1 MTPWRKL
8 ATLLPA
14 VVLAG
19 CASLGLSGDV
29 ARPPL
34 TDAALSRIASAA
46 PLEATEARVITDND
60 QAFLSKLKLVEGA
73 RRSIDMAYYI
83 FADDY
88 SSSYLAQALIDAA
101 RRGVAV
107 RLLVDYNTNYKRL
120 DWYSMLE
127 KLGNAGRGSLHV
139 RFYNRP
145 TRNIIEDAVYMT
157 MGCGPDSAA
166 RRPAGDCSREKF
178 AAIDRLFAEERIDG
192 KPAAPRNISNL
203 NIGASGLFL
212 SGLYSKRPDIMATAV
227 EQGQGLDPAK
237 YGPGASTASAQDKE
251 NLKRLAKTYWESR
264 TGAPFQ
270 RLQSKATLY
279 FAFSVYGEKLDPIYD
294 TFTSLVP
301 AEKKMSPQEIQDWD
315 HVTDFTHHKLLLV
328 DDAELQMGG
337 RNVEDSY
344 HMHPNP
350 LTEKYVFMDTD
361 LRASLARGG
370 ERVAQAFDAL
380 WNFDTM
386 VATLAE
392 VRQHAPNELVANLDA
407 YKAAEEA
414 CGATP
419 HKPAPEGCVDRAFE
433 ARAKAL
439 PQRIAA
445 REAEMAHRADIYRT
459 RYLPHIP
466 AHGSPSFEV
475 DKGALL
481 AYLENL
487 PFDKSLPASERR
499 RTYGAAVGAEDAS
512 GKYIHEAWLDAL
524 ADVCGAASAQ
534 DPKQVILHSAY
545 FFPPA
550 NMTYALSRMV
560 NGAMDCSHV
569 TVTVLTN
576 SVETTDLN
584 IVNLLAR
591 HSMKAF
597 TEYYQQHS
605 DPRRR
610 ARFEYYEYRVPQQGP
625 NLSLHTKVSVLGDDL
640 IVGSPNADVR
650 SLMMD
655 SNNAMFIRR
664 APKLH
669 AAYLDFVQ
677 KILNDPQRVQRLND
691 YFASTPRAAMMQ
703 EDLANFRK
711 LLAKYHAERHLDAQQ
726 QAQLEARFTEMLDAA
741 YNLTR
746 ESISSDSSAS
756 QRRRAQDRF
765 NELFK
770 TI

>member
-1 MTPWRKL
+1 MIPWRTL
-8 ATLLPA
+8 AALIPA
-14 VVLAG
+14 VLLAG
-19 CASLGLSGDV
+19 CETLGLGGP
-29 ARPPL
+29 RPPL
-34 TDAALSRIASAA
+34 TDAALARIASA
-46 PLEATEARVITDND
+46 PLLEASEARVITDND
-60 QAFLSKLKLVEGA
+60 QAFLSKVKLVEGA
-73 RRSIDMAYYI
+73 RHSIDMAYYI

-88 SSSYLAQALIDAA
+88 SSSYLARALIDAA

-120 DWYSMLE
+120 DWYSTME
-127 KLGNAGRGSLHV
+127 KLGNEGKGSLRV

-157 MGCGPDSAA
+157 MGCGKDGAA
-166 RRPAGDCSREKF
+166 RRPAADCSQEKF
-178 AAIDRLFAEERIDG
+178 AAIDKLFADERIDG
-192 KPAAPRNISNL
+192 RPAAARNISNL

-212 SGLYSKRPDIMATAV
+212 SGLYAKRPDIMATAM
-227 EQGQGLDPAK
+227 EQGQGLDPSK
-237 YGPGASTASAQDKE
+237 FGQGASAASAQDKE
-251 NLKRLAKTYWESR
+251 NLKKLAKTYWESR

-270 RLQSKATLY
+270 RLQSKAVLY
-279 FAFSVYGEKLDPIYD
+279 FAFSVYGQKLDPIYD

-301 AEKKMSPQEIQDWD
+301 AERKMTPQEIQDWD
-315 HVTDFTHHKLLLV
+315 HITDFTHHKLLLV

-361 LRASLARGG
+361 LRASLAHGG
-370 ERVAQAFDAL
+370 KEVARTFDAL
-380 WNFDTM
+380 WGFDTM

-392 VRQHAPNELVANLDA
+392 VREHAPNELVANLDA
-407 YKAAEEA
+407 YKQAQEA

-419 HKPAPEGCVDRAFE
+419 QKPAPAACVDQGFE
-433 ARAKAL
+433 ARAKTLA
-439 PQRIAA
+439 QRVAA
-445 REAEMAHRADIYRT
+445 RAADMEHRAAIYRT

-466 AHGSPSFEV
+466 TPGGPSFEV
-475 DKGALL
+475 DKGAVL

-487 PFDKSLPASERR
+487 PFDKALPPAERR
-499 RTYGAAVGAEDAS
+499 RTYGAPVGEEAAS

-524 ADVCGAASAQ
+524 ADVCRGASAQ
-534 DPKQVILHSAY
+534 DPKRVILHSAY

-560 NGAMDCSHV
+560 NGALDCSHV

-576 SVETTDLN
+576 SVQTTDLN
-584 IVNLLAR
+584 IVNLVAR
-591 HSMKAF
+591 HALKAF

-610 ARFEYYEYRVPQQGP
+610 AQFEYYEYRAPRSGP

-640 IVGSPNADVR
+640 IVGSANADVR
-650 SLMMD
+650 SYMMD
-655 SNNAMFIRR
+655 SNNGMFIRN

-669 AAYLDFVQ
+669 AAYVGFVQ
-677 KILNDPQRVQRLND
+677 KILNDTHRAWSLND
-691 YFASTPRAAMMQ
+691 YFATTPRAVMMQ
-703 EDLANFRK
+703 EDLADFRK
-711 LLAKYHAERHLDAQQ
+711 LLAKYHADRHLDQAQQ
-726 QAQLEARFTEMLDAA
+726 QRLEERFTEMLDAA
-741 YNLTR
+741 YTLTR
-746 ESISSDSSAS
+746 ESISGESSAS

-770 TI
+770 PI